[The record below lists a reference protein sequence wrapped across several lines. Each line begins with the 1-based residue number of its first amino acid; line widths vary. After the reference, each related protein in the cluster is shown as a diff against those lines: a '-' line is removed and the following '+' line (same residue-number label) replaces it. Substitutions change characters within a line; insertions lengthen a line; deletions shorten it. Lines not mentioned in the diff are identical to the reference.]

1 MLQDHARRNSFN
13 WINHSYSISNYFDDY
28 DVTMTIGS
36 VYKENIRKSIKTQL
50 NWANAEE
57 GDARIEFLDYIIN
70 YCERL
75 KRSGNKKSKPKT
87 RHGAGG
93 KAATKEVT

>member
-1 MLQDHARRNSFN
+1 MQREYLGYVFLALLYEENMSEN
-13 WINHSYSISNYFDDY
+13 CCKITPEEIAL
-28 DVTMTIGS
+28 IGS
-36 VYKENIRKSIKTQL
+36 IIVIVFQL